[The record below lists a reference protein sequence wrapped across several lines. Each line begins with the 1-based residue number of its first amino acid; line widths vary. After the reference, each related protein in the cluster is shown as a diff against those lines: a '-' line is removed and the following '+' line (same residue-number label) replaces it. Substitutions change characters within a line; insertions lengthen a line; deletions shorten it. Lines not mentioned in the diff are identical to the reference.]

1 MADYMHSDEE
11 NIERIKQWF
20 VENGLMLLV
29 VIVLAVGGTA
39 GWRFWHNHQ
48 QAVAADASQVYETM
62 MTALSAGSNDKAS
75 AAADSLIKDYS
86 GSTYAD
92 YAHLLLAKLAVQSND
107 LKGAAT
113 QLKTVA
119 EDPAVD
125 ELGYTA
131 RVRLARVYIA
141 QGNLD
146 AAEKLVA
153 GTFPKAWQGSALEL
167 KGDIAQ
173 AQHKESAARDAY
185 TTALDLMQGGADRD
199 RVQMKLDNLNG

>member
-20 VENGLMLLV
+20 IDNGLMLLV
-29 VIVLAVGGTA
+29 VIVLAIGGTV
-39 GWRFWHNHQ
+39 GWRAWQNHQ
-48 QAVAADASQVYETM
+48 QTVATGASQVYENM

-75 AAADSLIKDYS
+75 AAANNLIKDYS

-92 YAHLLLAKLAVQSND
+92 YAHLLLAKLAVEGND
-107 LKGAAT
+107 LKEAVT

-131 RVRLARVYIA
+131 RLRLARVYIA

-146 AAEKLVA
+146 AAEKLVS

-167 KGDIAQ
+167 KGDVAL
-173 AQHKESAARDAY
+173 AQHKDSAARDAY

>member
-20 VENGLMLLV
+20 IENGLMTLV
-29 VIVLAVGGTA
+29 VIVLAIGGTV
-39 GWRFWHNHQ
+39 GWRVWQNHRQ
-48 QAVAADASQVYETM
+48 EVAADASQVYENM

-75 AAADSLIKDYS
+75 AAANSLIKDYS

-92 YAHLLLAKLAVQSND
+92 YAHLLLAKLAVEGND
-107 LKGAAT
+107 LKGAVT

-131 RVRLARVYIA
+131 RLRLARVYIA

-146 AAEKLVA
+146 AAEKLVS

-167 KGDIAQ
+167 KGDVAL
-173 AQHKESAARDAY
+173 AQHKDSAARDAY
-185 TTALDLMQGGADRD
+185 ITALDLMQGGADRD